1 MLFKEKCRER
11 EFILFM
17 LLSKNSDKKRNLSI
31 SADFKKISTI
41 QVLIAD
47 FKTFQ
52 ARRFQP
58 ISFLPTSSINR
69 DATIITKQDEQ
80 NEDQSLQ
87 ECSLKFSLSFCN
99 LSHFKNIFT
108 CIHLF
113 VVSNFILKFNSIIKV

>member
-87 ECSLKFSLSFCN
+87 ECSLKFSLNFCN
-99 LSHFKNIFT
+99 LSPFKNIFI